1 MRRIYKP
8 AYQSLQAVGTGNGEA
23 YPEGRQN
30 CDPNQNRNHK
40 NIKMKLSKVVC
51 MLTFITLLGSG
62 CTSYQKSLYLQ
73 NEQVLNESLEG
84 QLYDFR
90 IMPKDE
96 LTITVSTTDPEA
108 SAPFYRKFGQSKEST
123 SNTSVGME
131 GAKLL
136 AYLVDNNGYIDFP
149 VLGMIKVMGLTN
161 RECEA
166 LLRQKLQPYLKEVP
180 NVTVRTSNYKFSVLG
195 EVGHPGTYTTDAE
208 KVTVFEALA
217 QAGDMTL
224 FSVRDDVQL
233 LREDSLGVRQV
244 YHLDLTQADVAQSPY
259 FYLQQNDVVYVKPT
273 RAKVRTNT
281 FNSNSSMWITL
292 LSIVTSI
299 TSLVLAI
306 SK

>member
-1 MRRIYKP
+1 
-8 AYQSLQAVGTGNGEA
+8 
-23 YPEGRQN
+23 
-30 CDPNQNRNHK
+30 
-40 NIKMKLSKVVC
+40 MKLFKVVC
-51 MLTFITLLGSG
+51 MLAFITLLGSG
-62 CTSYQKSLYLQ
+62 CTSYKKSLYLQ

-96 LTITVSTTDPEA
+96 LTIIVSTTDPEA
-108 SAPFYRKFGQSKEST
+108 SAPFYRKIGQSKEGGSST
-123 SNTSVGME
+123 TGMQNVD
-131 GAKLL
+131 LL
-136 AYLVDNNGYIDFP
+136 AYLVDNNGCIDFP
-149 VLGMIKVMGLTN
+149 VLGMVKVMGLTN

-208 KVTVFEALA
+208 KVTVFEALS

-224 FSVRDDVQL
+224 FAVRNDVQL
-233 LREDSLGVRQV
+233 LREDSTGLRRV
-244 YHLDLTQADVAQSPY
+244 YHLDLTQADIAQSPY

-273 RAKVRTNT
+273 RAKVRSNT
-281 FNSNSSMWITL
+281 FSGNASIWITL
-292 LSIVTSI
+292 LGLVTSI
-299 TSLVLAI
+299 TSFVLAI

>member
-1 MRRIYKP
+1 ML
-8 AYQSLQAVGTGNGEA
+8 A
-23 YPEGRQN
+23 
-30 CDPNQNRNHK
+30 
-40 NIKMKLSKVVC
+40 LS
-51 MLTFITLLGSG
+51 TLLVSG
-62 CTSYQKSLYLQ
+62 CTSYKKSLYLQ

-96 LTITVSTTDPEA
+96 LNIIVSTTDPEA
-108 SAPFYRKFGQSKEST
+108 SAPFYRKIGQSKEGGNSST
-123 SNTSVGME
+123 IGMND
-131 GAKLL
+131 AKLL
-136 AYLVDNNGYIDFP
+136 TYLVDNNGCIDFP
-149 VLGMIKVMGLTN
+149 VLGMVKVMGLTN

-208 KVTVFEALA
+208 KVTVFEALS

-224 FSVRDDVQL
+224 FAVRNDVQL
-233 LREDSLGVRQV
+233 LREDSIGIRRV
-244 YHLDLTQADVAQSPY
+244 YHLDLTQADIAQSPY

-273 RAKVRTNT
+273 RAKVRSNT
-281 FNSNSSMWITL
+281 FSGNASIWITL
-292 LSIVTSI
+292 LGLVTSV

>member
-1 MRRIYKP
+1 
-8 AYQSLQAVGTGNGEA
+8 
-23 YPEGRQN
+23 
-30 CDPNQNRNHK
+30 
-40 NIKMKLSKVVC
+40 MKLSKVVC
-51 MLTFITLLGSG
+51 MLALTTLLGSG

-108 SAPFYRKFGQSKEST
+108 SAPFYRRFGQSKG
-123 SNTSVGME
+123 SNSNSNNMGNTN
-131 GAKLL
+131 LI
-136 AYLVDNNGYIDFP
+136 AYLVDNNGCIDFP

-224 FSVRDDVQL
+224 FSIRNDVQL
-233 LREDSLGVRQV
+233 LREDSLGVRRV

-292 LSIVTSI
+292 LSIVTSV

>member
-1 MRRIYKP
+1 
-8 AYQSLQAVGTGNGEA
+8 
-23 YPEGRQN
+23 
-30 CDPNQNRNHK
+30 
-40 NIKMKLSKVVC
+40 MKLYKAVC
-51 MLTFITLLGSG
+51 MLTFSALLVSG
-62 CTSYQKSLYLQ
+62 CTSYKKSLYLQ
-73 NEQVLNESLEG
+73 NENVLNESLEG

-108 SAPFYRKFGQSKEST
+108 SAPFYRKIGQSKEN
-123 SNTSVGME
+123 SNNNNIGMD

-136 AYLVDNNGYIDFP
+136 IYLVDNNGYIDFP
-149 VLGMIKVMGLTN
+149 VLGMIKVLGLTN
-161 RECEA
+161 RECET

-180 NVTVRTSNYKFSVLG
+180 TVTVRTSNYKFSVLG
-195 EVGHPGTYTTDAE
+195 EVNAPGTYTTDAE
-208 KVTVFEALA
+208 KVTIFEALA

-224 FSVRDDVQL
+224 FSIRDDVQL
-233 LREDSLGVRQV
+233 LREDSTGVRRV
-244 YHLDLTQADVAQSPY
+244 YHLNLNEANVAQSPY

-292 LSIVTSI
+292 LSIVTSVA
-299 TSLVLAI
+299 TLVLAI

>member
-1 MRRIYKP
+1 
-8 AYQSLQAVGTGNGEA
+8 
-23 YPEGRQN
+23 
-30 CDPNQNRNHK
+30 
-40 NIKMKLSKVVC
+40 MKLSKVVC
-51 MLTFITLLGSG
+51 MLALTTLLGSG

-108 SAPFYRKFGQSKEST
+108 SAPFYRKIGQSKEGGNSST
-123 SNTSVGME
+123 IGMND
-131 GAKLL
+131 AKLL
-136 AYLVDNNGYIDFP
+136 TYLVDNNGCIDFP
-149 VLGMIKVMGLTN
+149 VLGMVKVMGLTN

-195 EVGHPGTYTTDAE
+195 EVGKPGTYTTDAE

-224 FSVRDDVQL
+224 FSIRNDVQL
-233 LREDSLGVRQV
+233 LREDSLGVRRV

-273 RAKVRTNT
+273 RAKVRSNT
-281 FNSNSSMWITL
+281 FNGNASIWITL
-292 LSIVTSI
+292 LGLVTSV

>member
-1 MRRIYKP
+1 
-8 AYQSLQAVGTGNGEA
+8 
-23 YPEGRQN
+23 
-30 CDPNQNRNHK
+30 
-40 NIKMKLSKVVC
+40 MKLYKAVC
-51 MLTFITLLGSG
+51 MLTLSALLVSG
-62 CTSYQKSLYLQ
+62 CTSYKKSLYLQ
-73 NEQVLNESLEG
+73 NENVLNESLEG

-108 SAPFYRKFGQSKEST
+108 SAPFYRKIGQNKEFANN
-123 SNTSVGME
+123 SNIGMNN
-131 GAKLL
+131 ADLL
-136 AYLVDNNGYIDFP
+136 SYLVDNNGCIDFP
-149 VLGMIKVMGLTN
+149 VLGMIKVLGLTN

-195 EVGHPGTYTTDAE
+195 EVNSPGTYTTDAE
-208 KVTVFEALA
+208 KVTIFEALA

-224 FSVRDDVQL
+224 FSIRDDVQL
-233 LREDSLGVRQV
+233 LREDSTGVRRV
-244 YHLDLTQADVAQSPY
+244 YHLNLNEADVAQSPY

-292 LSIVTSI
+292 LSIVTSV

>member
-1 MRRIYKP
+1 
-8 AYQSLQAVGTGNGEA
+8 
-23 YPEGRQN
+23 
-30 CDPNQNRNHK
+30 
-40 NIKMKLSKVVC
+40 MKLSKVVC
-51 MLTFITLLGSG
+51 MLALTTLLGSG

-108 SAPFYRKFGQSKEST
+108 SAPFYRKIGQSKEGGN
-123 SNTSVGME
+123 NTTGMQN
-131 GAKLL
+131 ADLL
-136 AYLVDNNGYIDFP
+136 TYLVDNNGCIDFP

-195 EVGHPGTYTTDAE
+195 EVNAPGTYTTDAE
-208 KVTVFEALA
+208 KVTIFEALA

-224 FSVRDDVQL
+224 FSIRDDVQL
-233 LREDSLGVRQV
+233 LREDSLGVRRV

-273 RAKVRTNT
+273 RAKVRSNT

>member
-1 MRRIYKP
+1 
-8 AYQSLQAVGTGNGEA
+8 
-23 YPEGRQN
+23 
-30 CDPNQNRNHK
+30 
-40 NIKMKLSKVVC
+40 MKLYKAVC
-51 MLTFITLLGSG
+51 MLTLSALLVSG
-62 CTSYQKSLYLQ
+62 CTSYKKSLYLQ
-73 NEQVLNESLEG
+73 NENVLNESLEG

-108 SAPFYRKFGQSKEST
+108 SAPFYRKIGQSKENSS
-123 SNTSVGME
+123 SNNVGMD

-136 AYLVDNNGYIDFP
+136 VYLVDNNGYIDFP
-149 VLGMIKVMGLTN
+149 VLGMIKVLGLTN
-161 RECEA
+161 RECES

-180 NVTVRTSNYKFSVLG
+180 TVTVRTSNYKFSVLG

-208 KVTVFEALA
+208 KVTIFEALA

-224 FSVRDDVQL
+224 FSIRDDVQL
-233 LREDSLGVRQV
+233 LREDSTGVRRV
-244 YHLDLTQADVAQSPY
+244 YHLNLNEADVAQSPY

-292 LSIVTSI
+292 LSIVTSV

>member
-1 MRRIYKP
+1 
-8 AYQSLQAVGTGNGEA
+8 
-23 YPEGRQN
+23 
-30 CDPNQNRNHK
+30 
-40 NIKMKLSKVVC
+40 MKLYKAVC
-51 MLTFITLLGSG
+51 MLTLSALLVSG
-62 CTSYQKSLYLQ
+62 CTSYKKSLYLQ
-73 NEQVLNESLEG
+73 NENVLNESLEG

-108 SAPFYRKFGQSKEST
+108 SAPFYRKIGQSKESSGN
-123 SNTSVGME
+123 SNIGMQN
-131 GAKLL
+131 ADLL
-136 AYLVDNNGYIDFP
+136 SYLVDNNGYIDFP
-149 VLGMIKVMGLTN
+149 VLGMIKVLGLTN

-195 EVGHPGTYTTDAE
+195 EVGRPGTYTTDAE
-208 KVTVFEALA
+208 KVTIFEALA

-224 FSVRDDVQL
+224 FSIRDDVQL
-233 LREDSLGVRQV
+233 LREDSTGVRRV
-244 YHLDLTQADVAQSPY
+244 YHLNLNEADVAQSPY

-281 FNSNSSMWITL
+281 FNNNSSMWITL
-292 LSIVTSI
+292 LSIVTSV

>member
-1 MRRIYKP
+1 MK
-8 AYQSLQAVGTGNGEA
+8 
-23 YPEGRQN
+23 
-30 CDPNQNRNHK
+30 
-40 NIKMKLSKVVC
+40 IKMKLSKVVC
-51 MLTFITLLGSG
+51 MLALSTLLVSG
-62 CTSYQKSLYLQ
+62 CTSYKKSLYLQ

-96 LTITVSTTDPEA
+96 LTIVVSTTDPEA
-108 SAPFYRKFGQSKEST
+108 SAPFYRKIGQSKEGGNST
-123 SNTSVGME
+123 MGMQD
-131 GAKLL
+131 AKLL
-136 AYLVDNNGYIDFP
+136 TYLVDNNGCIDFP

-166 LLRQKLQPYLKEVP
+166 LLRQKLQSYLKEVP

-208 KVTVFEALA
+208 KVTLFEALA

-224 FSVRDDVQL
+224 FAVRNDVQL
-233 LREDSLGVRQV
+233 LREDSLGVRRV
-244 YHLDLTQADVAQSPY
+244 YHLDLTQADIAQSPY

-273 RAKVRTNT
+273 RAKVRSNT
-281 FNSNSSMWITL
+281 FSGNASIWITL
-292 LSIVTSI
+292 LGLVTSV
-299 TSLVLAI
+299 TSFILAI

>member
-1 MRRIYKP
+1 
-8 AYQSLQAVGTGNGEA
+8 
-23 YPEGRQN
+23 
-30 CDPNQNRNHK
+30 
-40 NIKMKLSKVVC
+40 MKLSKVVC
-51 MLTFITLLGSG
+51 MLALTTLLGSG

-108 SAPFYRKFGQSKEST
+108 SAPFYRKIGQSKDSP
-123 SNTSVGME
+123 SNGNTGMQNVD
-131 GAKLL
+131 LL
-136 AYLVDNNGYIDFP
+136 AYLVDNNGCIDFP
-149 VLGMIKVMGLTN
+149 VLGMVKVMGLTN

-195 EVGHPGTYTTDAE
+195 EVGRPGTYTTDAE

-224 FSVRDDVQL
+224 FSIRNDVQL
-233 LREDSLGVRQV
+233 LREDSLGVRRV

-273 RAKVRTNT
+273 RAKVRSNT